1 MPLFVTVTPGTTISN
16 TTTLDPTTLNLLGTP
31 SVDVTGT
38 VDGGSLSLS
47 AGSVGNAE
55 LAAHAVTFDKMQQ
68 IGTDKLIG
76 RDAASTGD
84 ATEIGVG
91 GGLEFSGSNSI
102 QIQSGTSTSTGV
114 TYSKIQH
121 VSATN
126 KLLGRKSS
134 GAGTVEEIGL
144 GSGLTISGGNLA
156 TTKQVTTYSNGTLIA
171 IPAAGNAIT
180 PVLHTLGTTPDL
192 FRVYLWCDDAGGDCG
207 YAMNDIV
214 PVELVQGNSDV
225 MAFTPWASA
234 SQIGVIRTNQ
244 SLLYINRKD
253 TGARVD
259 YLNASKWKIYIFA
272 VRFT

>member
-47 AGSVGNAE
+47 AGSVGNGE

-68 IGTDKLIG
+68 ISTDKLIG
-76 RDAASTGD
+76 RDAALTGD

-102 QIQSGTSTSTGV
+102 QIQNGTSTSTGV

-144 GSGLTISGGNLA
+144 GSGLTISGGNLN
-156 TTKQVTTYSNGTLIA
+156 TTKQTLIYSNTVTVPSSGA
-171 IPAAGNAIT
+171 SVSAMN
-180 PVLHTLGTTPDL
+180 HHLGGVPNI
-192 FRVYLWCDDAGGDCG
+192 FRVYALLVSGTSAGYQAGDHVPIE
-207 YAMNDIV
+207 AIV
-214 PVELVQGNSDV
+214 TGDSYQAFTAWANSDELGLV
-225 MAFTPWASA
+225 RSKV
-234 SQIGVIRTNQ
+234 GGK
-244 SLLYINRKD
+244 LLANKS
-253 TGARVD
+253 TGIPTDIEANLGNWNLV
-259 YLNASKWKIYIFA
+259 FEA

>member
-31 SVDVTGT
+31 SVDVVGT

-47 AGSVGNAE
+47 AGSVNTNE
-55 LAAHAVTFDKMQQ
+55 LADGAVTFAKMQPVS
-68 IGTDKLIG
+68 
-76 RDAASTGD
+76 ASVLLGND
-84 ATEIGVG
+84 G
-91 GGLEFSGSNSI
+91 
-102 QIQSGTSTSTGV
+102 SGTAIEQITPNTTNFEFGSGTFALKDYGV
-114 TYSKIQH
+114 AYSKIQK

-134 GAGTVEEIGL
+134 GDGVVEEIGL

-171 IPAAGNAIT
+171 IPSAGTAIS
-180 PVLHTLGTTPDL
+180 PVSHGLGTTPDL
-192 FRVYLWCDDAGGDCG
+192 FRVYLWCDDAGGDLG
-207 YAMNDIV
+207 YVMNDIV
-214 PVELVQGNSDV
+214 PVELIQGDADV

-244 SLLYINRKD
+244 SNLYINRKD
-253 TGARVD
+253 APIGARVGT
-259 YLNASKWKIYIFA
+259 LNASKWKIYIYA
-272 VRFT
+272 VRFS

>member
-47 AGSVGNAE
+47 AGSVGTNE
-55 LAAHAVTFDKMQQ
+55 LAANAVTFAKMQA
-68 IGTDKLIG
+68 ISASRLLGNDGTGTAIE
-76 RDAASTGD
+76 
-84 ATEIGVG
+84 EITPNTTNF
-91 GGLEFSGSNSI
+91 EFG
-102 QIQSGTSTSTGV
+102 SGTFALKDQGV
-114 TYSKIQH
+114 SYAKIQN

-171 IPAAGNAIT
+171 IPAAGTAIT

-244 SLLYINRKD
+244 TLLYINRKD